1 MLLRIDHLTRGKG
14 GFGRNQS
21 PGRRHLRDEA
31 GEHPAG
37 RRGVARVAGQPPAQA
52 LADLLRRHRANAAAS
67 TDPNLLPAIDQAN
80 KDAEA
85 RLGNDAEA
93 REQLRRHLGAAP

>member
-1 MLLRIDHLTRGKG
+1 MIMLGLMMLTLAVLIRLPLLR
-14 GFGRNQS
+14 N
-21 PGRRHLRDEA
+21 
-31 GEHPAG
+31 
-37 RRGVARVAGQPPAQA
+37 
-52 LADLLRRHRANAAAS
+52 NAAAS